1 MEKYLEKLNSAS
13 WAAKVAGTL
22 CMSLLLTGVSYYF
35 FVMPVEDKIKRQNVQ
50 KVQFEKAL
58 VEKQK
63 APENLRKLQ
72 EEMVQLESG
81 FKLALEEL
89 PDEKDID
96 ELLWQLSEV
105 ARRAGLDIAQIEPL
119 REIPVGFFAKIPV
132 RMTLRGNFQELSLFF
147 QKTSQMRRI
156 VNISNIRLSKASLS
170 KSDAAT
176 ASSSPILKAD
186 FLANTFRF
194 LGAQQPESS
203 QKANR
208 GTNK

>member
-13 WAAKVAGTL
+13 WIAKVVATICIAL
-22 CMSLLLTGVSYYF
+22 CLTGANYYF
-35 FVMPVEDKIKRQNVQ
+35 IVMPVEDKIKKQSSQ
-50 KVQFEKAL
+50 KKQLEKTL

-63 APENLRKLQ
+63 VPENLRKLQ

-105 ARRAGLDIAQIEPL
+105 ARRAGLYIAQIEPL
-119 REIPVGFFAKIPV
+119 REVPVGFFSKIPV
-132 RMTLRGNFQELSLFF
+132 RMTVRGNFQEMSLFF
-147 QKTSQMRRI
+147 QKISQMRRI
-156 VNISNIRLSKASLS
+156 VNVSNMKLSKVSLS
-170 KSDAAT
+170 KSDASG
-176 ASSSPILKAD
+176 SSHTLKAD

-194 LGAQQPESS
+194 LGAQSTGV
-203 QKANR
+203 QKMA
-208 GTNK
+208 GGQKP